1 MIVNFEP
8 IGICHTDYNSK
19 FGIPRQPGL
28 CPDARGVIE
37 LRPDAQ
43 LVRAVS
49 ELTEFSHI
57 WVIFCFHATGR
68 IGWRPTIR
76 PPRFGGAKRIGVL
89 STRSPHRPNPI
100 GMSVVKLEA
109 IEVHGAVARIVVSGV
124 DILDK
129 SPVLDVKPY
138 IKYADAVLDAN
149 SGWAVGGFEVAAVT
163 WSEEAREAV
172 VVLLSAGQSSI
183 TSLTDMDAELDRRYR
198 VITQVVAQ
206 DPRPA
211 MQQRKLPL
219 HADESEGLCFGVEL
233 FGWDVRFRI
242 RAKGF
247 HIFEITSLAL
257 YELQKF

>member
-1 MIVNFEP
+1 MILNFES

-49 ELTEFSHI
+49 ELSEFSHI
-57 WVIFCFHATGR
+57 WVIFCFHDTGR

-100 GMSVVKLEA
+100 GMSVVKLEG
-109 IEVHGAVARIVVSGV
+109 IEVQGAVARIVVSGV

-129 SPVLDVKPY
+129 SPVLDIKPY
-138 IKYADAVLDAN
+138 IKYADAVSDAN
-149 SGWAVGGFEVAAVT
+149 SGWAVGGFEVVVVS
-163 WSEEAREAV
+163 WEEEAMSAV
-172 VVLLSAGQSSI
+172 EELLSKEHSSI
-183 TSLTDMDAELDRRYR
+183 TALKDPKLELARRYR
-198 VITQVVAQ
+198 VISQVIAQ

-242 RAKGF
+242 QDQKF
-247 HIFEITSLAL
+247 CIFEVIAL
-257 YELQKF
+257 PA